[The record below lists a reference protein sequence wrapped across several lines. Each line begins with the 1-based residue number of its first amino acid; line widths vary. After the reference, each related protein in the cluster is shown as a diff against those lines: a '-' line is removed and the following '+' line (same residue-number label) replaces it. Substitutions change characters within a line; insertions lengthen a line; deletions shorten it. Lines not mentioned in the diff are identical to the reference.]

1 MTYNAK
7 PKETKE
13 VEAADFNELK
23 KQIYEAFNIEDGK
36 INFMKPRLKVFSTL
50 FRMRRPSRRMS
61 RRVVRSS
68 SWGPRR
74 RRSS

>member
-13 VEAADFNELK
+13 LEASDFNGLK

-36 INFMKPRLKVFSTL
+36 INFMKPRLKVSSLL
-50 FRMRRPSRRMS
+50 FRMRRPSRKMS
-61 RRVVRSS
+61 RRGERS
-68 SWGPRR
+68 
-74 RRSS
+74 